1 MGDALAI
8 ALLRMRNFSNE
19 DFGRYHPGGA
29 LGKKLYL
36 RCGELAKTNAKPF
49 VSETASVKECIVS
62 ISAGRLGATA
72 VLRANGDL
80 CGIVTD
86 GDIRRMLEKFD
97 QLGGLC
103 AADIMS
109 PSPLS
114 IQANALAAEASDILQ
129 TNKISQL
136 IVLEAG
142 IYQGMVHLHDL
153 NREGII

>member
-1 MGDALAI
+1 
-8 ALLRMRNFSNE
+8 
-19 DFGRYHPGGA
+19 
-29 LGKKLYL
+29 
-36 RCGELAKTNAKPF
+36 
-49 VSETASVKECIVS
+49 
-62 ISAGRLGATA
+62 
-72 VLRANGDL
+72 
-80 CGIVTD
+80 
-86 GDIRRMLEKFD
+86 
-97 QLGGLC
+97 
-103 AADIMS
+103 MS